1 MKEITFLGSSL
12 DDLREFPQDARRDA
26 GFALNEV
33 QEGRDPPD
41 WKPMKTV
48 GAGVREVR
56 VSDRAGIFRVI
67 YVANLNDTV
76 LVLHAFAK
84 KTEQTAKSDID
95 LAKSRLK
102 QWKKEAK

>member
-1 MKEITFLGSSL
+1 VFIPALPEGRALPRCTLRQKTIRLDLCICFDTLTVKEITFLGSSL

-67 YVANLNDTV
+67 LC
-76 LVLHAFAK
+76 
-84 KTEQTAKSDID
+84 
-95 LAKSRLK
+95 R
-102 QWKKEAK
+102 